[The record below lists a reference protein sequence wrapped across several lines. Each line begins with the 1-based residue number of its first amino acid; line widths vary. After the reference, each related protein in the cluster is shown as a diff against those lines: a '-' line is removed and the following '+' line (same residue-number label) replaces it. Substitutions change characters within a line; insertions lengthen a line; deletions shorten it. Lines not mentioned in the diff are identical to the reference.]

1 MPRYSP
7 TLLDSFN
14 TTGVGIAS
22 VSEDSKTNQLDSSSQ
37 MKSSLIRLEKQIN
50 VDKMRISKQKEDLA
64 KLQKLAENAENSTL
78 TNFSQGILG
87 LLE

>member
-22 VSEDSKTNQLDSSSQ
+22 VSQDSKTNQLDSTSQ
-37 MKSSLIRLEKQIN
+37 MQSSLIRMEKQIN
-50 VDKMRISKQKEDLA
+50 ADKMKISKHNDDLA